1 MRVYGAMSQIDA
13 PSVAARHVRL
23 ITQSSYRTARSLVAS
38 LAIGILCASCAS
50 AAKRPPETNEAQGST
65 HSLVDTAVASS
76 ARPSTTSAP
85 SPLATPSRK
94 GAKNTARSG
103 TFALSVPDFEPAVL
117 VVPKGSAALP
127 LLVATHGAGGE
138 PEWECE
144 RWGRVA
150 KSRFVLLCP
159 RGVPLRR
166 GQEGSYFYPDHH
178 ALERE
183 VTASVSAARQA
194 LGARLLPVGSVYVG
208 YSQGATMG
216 SLMLVD
222 HGDEFSHLL
231 LIEGGSAD
239 WTAARAARFRATG
252 GQSVFIVCGTKPC
265 GDRATRAKPVL
276 ERAGLRA
283 EVRVVPDGGH
293 TELGPVGD
301 EAEKLLESLSAP

>member
-1 MRVYGAMSQIDA
+1 MRVYVAMSQIDA
-13 PSVAARHVRL
+13 PPVALRHARRSLH
-23 ITQSSYRTARSLVAS
+23 SPYRTTRAVAG
-38 LAIGILCASCAS
+38 LRFIGILCASCAS
-50 AAKRPPETNEAQGST
+50 TSR
-65 HSLVDTAVASS
+65 HTA
-76 ARPSTTSAP
+76 TTERAEEDAHANDFVTD
-85 SPLATPSRK
+85 ATPPANTPGPAAVQPGK
-94 GAKNTARSG
+94 AGATGEKWRVSALRLAD
-103 TFALSVPDFEPAVL
+103 FASAVL
-117 VVPKGSAALP
+117 VVPEGSESLP

-144 RWGRVA
+144 RWSRIA
-150 KSRFVLLCP
+150 KSRFILVCP

-183 VTASVSAARQA
+183 VTASVKAARET
-194 LGARLLPVGSVYVG
+194 LGARLMPAGGVYVG

-222 HGDEFSHLL
+222 HGAEFAHLL

-239 WTAARAARFRATG
+239 WTAARAARFHATG
-252 GQSVFIVCGTKPC
+252 GKSVFIVCGTKPC
-265 GDRATRAKPVL
+265 ADRATRAKPVL

-293 TELGPVGD
+293 TELGAVGN
-301 EAEKLLESLSAP
+301 EAEKLLESLTAP